1 VSFSRLICDSTVSIR
16 NLVEMVIEEC
26 SRKVGICAQ
35 NRSEKSK
42 FATFPVSRMM
52 STRSLI
58 SMEST

>member
-1 VSFSRLICDSTVSIR
+1 LICDSTVSIR